1 MTVAPKHLRHYEQQV
16 NDRFMTSQPP
26 AIDERLL
33 PENARSLPLAWRR
46 IPMNDIEAF
55 SSTCA
60 GIQPILPFLTDD
72 GFVMMPVHPLSEYRY
87 RTDELTYSG
96 HIQFSASYRTVFY
109 EPEAGGILRDWTPPG
124 QSLMIK
130 LGLDEPL
137 PGIPGDRRLT
147 RDKIEKCILLSDA
160 LPVELENDPL
170 ASRLDIVPEFF
181 GMSCQD
187 HGVIFRL
194 LPETGVMP
202 LFSLFSV
209 DRTSP
214 NDAPIIVSRL
224 QSIYQGDAKEIAQNI
239 GMQLA
244 EPLVESLLAGFRAGF
259 SLEMHA
265 QNTLISLGENN
276 LIGRVFFRDLE
287 GVVFSNKYRV
297 ERSLKPLFSNIDN
310 DELVW
315 EGNSMRCW
323 FNRNLDH
330 DLGRVFEG
338 ALTVLVARGV
348 LDGKEK
354 SIAIASIRKVIR
366 DAIRSA
372 ALANIAWPGRV
383 LPFSRAPWG
392 NGMRPGHYFA
402 TRFR

>member
-1 MTVAPKHLRHYEQQV
+1 MTAAPKHLRHYEQQV

-46 IPMNDIEAF
+46 IPIDDIEAF
-55 SSTCA
+55 SSKSA

-72 GFVMMPVHPLSEYRY
+72 GSVMMPVHPLSEYRY
-87 RTDELTYSG
+87 RADELTYSG

-109 EPEAGGILRDWTPPG
+109 EPEAGGILRDWTPSG
-124 QSLMIK
+124 QTLMIK
-130 LGLDEPL
+130 LGLNEPL

-160 LPVELENDPL
+160 LPVQLENDPL
-170 ASRLDIVPEFF
+170 ATRLDIVPEFF

-214 NDAPIIVSRL
+214 NEPPVIVSRL
-224 QSIYQGDAKEIAQNI
+224 RSIYQGDAREIAQNI
-239 GMQLA
+239 GTQLA
-244 EPLVESLLAGFRAGF
+244 KPLIESLLAGFRAGF

-265 QNTLISLGENN
+265 QNTLISLDENN

-287 GVVFSNKYRV
+287 GVVFSNNYRV
-297 ERSLKPLFSNIDN
+297 ERGLQPLFSNIDN

-315 EGNSMRCW
+315 EGNSMRSW

-372 ALANIAWPGRV
+372 GLENIAWPGRV
-383 LPFSRAPWG
+383 LPYSRAPWG
-392 NGMRPGHYFA
+392 NGMRPGHYFS

>member
-1 MTVAPKHLRHYEQQV
+1 MTAALKHLRHYEQQV

-46 IPMNDIEAF
+46 IPMNSIETFA
-55 SSTCA
+55 STRG
-60 GIQPILPFLTDD
+60 GIEPLLPSLTDD
-72 GFVMMPVHPLSEYRY
+72 GSVMMPVHPLSEYRY
-87 RTDELTYSG
+87 GTDELTYSG

-109 EPEAGGILRDWTPPG
+109 EPEAGGILQDWIPSG

-160 LPVELENDPL
+160 LPIELENDPL

-214 NDAPIIVSRL
+214 DESPIIVSRL
-224 QSIYQGDAKEIAQNI
+224 QSIYQGDAKEIARNI

-244 EPLVESLLAGFRAGF
+244 QPLIESLLAGFRAGF

-265 QNTLISLGENN
+265 QNTLISLGEKN

-287 GVVFSNKYRV
+287 GVVFSNNFRV
-297 ERSLKPLFSNIDN
+297 ERNLEPLFSNTDN

-315 EGNSMRCW
+315 DGNSMRCW

-348 LDGKEK
+348 LNEKEK
-354 SIAIASIRKVIR
+354 NIAIASIRKVTR

-372 ALANIAWPGRV
+372 ALTNMAWPGRV
-383 LPFSRAPWG
+383 LPYSRAPWG
-392 NGMRPGHYFA
+392 NGMRPGHYFS

>member
-1 MTVAPKHLRHYEQQV
+1 
-16 NDRFMTSQPP
+16 
-26 AIDERLL
+26 
-33 PENARSLPLAWRR
+33 LAWRR
-46 IPMNDIEAF
+46 VPIDKVEAF
-55 SSTCA
+55 SSNST

-87 RTDELTYSG
+87 GTDELTYSG

-109 EPEAGGILRDWTPPG
+109 EPEAGGILRDWTPSG

-160 LPVELENDPL
+160 LPVELENDPM
-170 ASRLDIVPEFF
+170 ASRLDVIPEFF
-181 GMSCQD
+181 GMSCED

-214 NDAPIIVSRL
+214 NEPPIIVSRL
-224 QSIYQGDAKEIAQNI
+224 QSIYKGGAREIAQNT

-244 EPLVESLLAGFRAGF
+244 KPLIESLLAGFRAGF

-265 QNTLISLGENN
+265 QNTLISVGENN
-276 LIGRVFFRDLE
+276 LVERVLFRDLE

-297 ERSLKPLFSNIDN
+297 QRGLRPLFSNINN

-315 EGNSMRCW
+315 KGNSMRCW

-338 ALTVLVARGV
+338 ALAVLVTRGV
-348 LDGKEK
+348 LDEKEK
-354 SIAIASIRKVIR
+354 RIAIASIRNVVR
-366 DAIRSA
+366 EAIRSA
-372 ALANIAWPGRV
+372 GLAHIAWPGRV
-383 LPFSRAPWG
+383 LPYSRAPWG